1 MNPDSKILILG
12 SSGMVG
18 KTLCS
23 KLRNSNFTNLL
34 TPRSANLDLCDGEAT
49 EDYID
54 LVKPD
59 YVFMLAA
66 KVGGIMANI
75 AQPATFGYDNAAMS
89 LNVINACKEANVKK
103 MLFVGSSCV
112 YPRECPQ
119 PMKEEYLLTGAV
131 EPTNEMYALSKIMA
145 LKLCEAYNK
154 QYGCNFISCM
164 PCNIYGEND
173 NFDLKT
179 SHVMSAL
186 IKKFHDA
193 KIDGD
198 KSVTV
203 FGTGKACREF
213 IHVQDAADAL
223 LFLMNSYNQPGHIN
237 VGIGSDISIYEL
249 AHLIK
254 TIVGFDGEIIFDT
267 SRPDGMPRKVL
278 DVTKINKLGWFAEI
292 TLVEGIK
299 RTYNWY
305 LKEYCE

>member
-12 SSGMVG
+12 SGGMVG
-18 KTLCS
+18 QTLCS
-23 KLRNSNFTNLL
+23 KLRNSSFNNLL
-34 TPRSANLDLCDGEAT
+34 TPRSANLNLCDGNAT
-49 EDYID
+49 EDYIT

-75 AQPATFGYDNAAMS
+75 SQPATFGFDNAMMS
-89 LNVINACKEANVKK
+89 LNVINACKKANVKK

-112 YPRECPQ
+112 YPRDCPQ
-119 PMKEEYLLTGAV
+119 PMKEEYLLTGSV

-193 KIDGD
+193 KEAGD

-213 IHVQDAADAL
+213 IHVQDAADAC
-223 LFLMNSYNQPGHIN
+223 LFLMASYNESGHIN
-237 VGIGSDISIYEL
+237 VGMGTDISIYEL

-254 TIVGFDGEIIFDT
+254 VIVGFEGEILFDT
-267 SRPDGMPRKVL
+267 SKPDGMPRKVL
-278 DVTKINKLGWFAEI
+278 DVTKINKLGWKAET

-299 RTYNWY
+299 ITYNWY